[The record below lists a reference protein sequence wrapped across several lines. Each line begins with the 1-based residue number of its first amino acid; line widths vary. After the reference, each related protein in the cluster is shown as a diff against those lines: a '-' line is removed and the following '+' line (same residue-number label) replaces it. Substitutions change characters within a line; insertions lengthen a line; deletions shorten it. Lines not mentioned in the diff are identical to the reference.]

1 MLKMVELKAYFL
13 WELEPEPE
21 KKKKTRSRSKMDQ
34 PRNTGHAR
42 WTSARIVA
50 LAHANQKSTK
60 SKSKKRRRLRRWHVG
75 TNTVPSKFPK
85 DWEHFSSLNFELNPI
100 TFTNEYKFCL

>member
-1 MLKMVELKAYFL
+1 MGAGAGAGE
-13 WELEPEPE
+13 E
-21 KKKKTRSRSKMDQ
+21 KKTRSRSKMHQ
-34 PRNTGHAR
+34 PRNTGHLR

-75 TNTVPSKFPK
+75 TNTVPRKFPK